1 MKLQIDR
8 DLAVPLGVQLRGL
21 IEYGIACGELRV
33 GERLPSVRELADAVG
48 VAPMTVS
55 QVYRELKAA
64 ELIETRVGSGTFVA
78 DSSHATVGERGAA
91 DLDRSIDMVIEAG
104 LAMGLR
110 PGDLLARFSTRIFSR
125 PARPPR
131 TRIVMI
137 GMFQAATQRYARLI
151 SGHIGPAAS
160 VDAATLDAIRRD
172 PELRLQVASA
182 DLAVTFA
189 NRLRDVEEQLP
200 DTPVVA
206 ISFIPS
212 EETRLALASLDPLAR
227 VGIVSLVPEF
237 LPIMRSGVQRFAP
250 HVQKTFPALLD
261 GPELE
266 AAVAEADVIV
276 YATGGEAVLDRL
288 RPGLPAIEYRHIPDP
303 TDIER
308 IVAPFVRG
316 RTNAQ
321 PPLEKEAS

>member
-1 MKLQIDR
+1 M
-8 DLAVPLGVQLRGL
+8 A
-21 IEYGIACGELRV
+21 
-33 GERLPSVRELADAVG
+33 
-48 VAPMTVS
+48 
-55 QVYRELKAA
+55 
-64 ELIETRVGSGTFVA
+64 
-78 DSSHATVGERGAA
+78 
-91 DLDRSIDMVIEAG
+91 IEAG

-110 PGDLLARFSTRIFSR
+110 PGDLLARFSARIFSR

-151 SGHIGPAAS
+151 SGHIGPAVS
-160 VDAATLDAIRRD
+160 VDAATLDAIKRN
-172 PELRLQVASA
+172 PELRLEVATA

-250 HVQKTFPALLD
+250 HVQKTFPVLLD

-266 AAVAEADVIV
+266 AAVAQADVIV

-316 RTNAQ
+316 RTAAQ
-321 PPLEKEAS
+321 PPLEREAS